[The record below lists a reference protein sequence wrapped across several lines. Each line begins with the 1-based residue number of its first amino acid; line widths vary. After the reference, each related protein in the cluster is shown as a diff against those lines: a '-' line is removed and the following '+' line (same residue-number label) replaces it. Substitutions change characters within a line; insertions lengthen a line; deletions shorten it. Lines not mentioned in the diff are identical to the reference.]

1 MYYFVISTYFI
12 CLVHVFPDHQ
22 YPIQLH
28 RFVMF
33 SRELRYARCAVG
45 SLASTN
51 PLMASVWPW
60 PGRKTSCKLHFLVK
74 KCSVHK
80 YIPMYY
86 ITTNTLHIRYVYI
99 SVLCKLNICIFSPQ
113 PVNDPFSACFPTFHP
128 EPFAAPVSLYGPTVA
143 GFDTKKRP
151 RVWQAGNFRRCFQ
164 CWKIPKNVRSPQGLL
179 FHFNLAPIIISSG
192 SFQF

>member
-128 EPFAAPVSLYGPTVA
+128 EPFAAPVSLYG
-143 GFDTKKRP
+143 FWHKKTAEGLTGGEFSEVLPMLKNP
-151 RVWQAGNFRRCFQ
+151 RKCSKSTRITF
-164 CWKIPKNVRSPQGLL
+164 
-179 FHFNLAPIIISSG
+179 
-192 SFQF
+192 SF